1 MGKAM
6 LKSLSALKQW
16 AARPAIKYPLIAIAS
31 ALWLFGLADQIADPM
46 QVAKYVGISALMAA
60 VSLV

>member
-1 MGKAM
+1 M
-6 LKSLSALKQW
+6 LQTLLSLKKW
-16 AARPAIKYPLIAIAS
+16 AAVPAIKYPLIAIAS

-46 QVAKYVGISALMAA
+46 QLAKYVGISALIAA

>member
-1 MGKAM
+1 M
-6 LKSLSALKQW
+6 LQTLSTLKKW
-16 AARPAIKYPLIAIAS
+16 AAVPAIKYPLIAIAS

-46 QVAKYVGISALMAA
+46 QLAKYVGISALIAA

>member
-1 MGKAM
+1 M
-6 LKSLSALKQW
+6 LQTLSTLKKW
-16 AARPAIKYPLIAIAS
+16 AAVPAIKYPLIAIAS

-46 QVAKYVGISALMAA
+46 QLAKYVGISALITA